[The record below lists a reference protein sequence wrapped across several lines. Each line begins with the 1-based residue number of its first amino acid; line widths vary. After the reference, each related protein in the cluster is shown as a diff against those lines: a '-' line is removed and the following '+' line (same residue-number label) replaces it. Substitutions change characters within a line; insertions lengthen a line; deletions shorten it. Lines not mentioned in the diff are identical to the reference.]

1 MDLFDNLAAYGLTV
15 AVLQIAILLGI
26 VVFIVGFY
34 WRYIVAGVGILF
46 CVLVFSG
53 PGVSAKAKQ
62 ETTKPNETSLE
73 KPAEQKQELPKV
85 EIKPEPPV
93 AEVKPQTEK
102 DMFMED
108 CVKYGGYTDTQCSAL
123 WRDRENDVQSIKWR
137 NQWKKNYFMKVNYV
151 RT

>member
-15 AVLQIAILLGI
+15 AILQILLLLGI
-26 VVFIVGFY
+26 AVFIIGFY

-62 ETTKPNETSLE
+62 EATKQNETVVE
-73 KPAEQKQELPKV
+73 KPVEQKQEDPKV
-85 EIKPEPPV
+85 EVKPEPPV

-102 DMFMED
+102 DMFIED
-108 CVKYGGYTDTQCSAL
+108 CVRYGGYTESQCSAL
-123 WRDRENDVQSIKWR
+123 WRDRENNVEPVKWR
-137 NQWKKNYFMKVNYV
+137 NQWKKNYFLRVNNV
-151 RT
+151 RV